1 MSTRINLTH
10 AQSRERNARF
20 VEIVRLPET
29 QDALRN
35 LRKDALRNLR
45 KSKHVGYLKKL
56 CEEQYQLRMPM
67 SAIYK
72 LMPEVDEQFG
82 VRNSVVAA
90 LDSSGSTTESD
101 SN

>member
-29 QDALRN
+29 QAALRN
-35 LRKDALRNLR
+35 LG
-45 KSKHVGYLKKL
+45 KSKHVGYLRKL

-82 VRNSVVAA
+82 VRNSV
-90 LDSSGSTTESD
+90 
-101 SN
+101 

>member
-1 MSTRINLTH
+1 
-10 AQSRERNARF
+10 
-20 VEIVRLPET
+20 
-29 QDALRN
+29 
-35 LRKDALRNLR
+35 
-45 KSKHVGYLKKL
+45 
-56 CEEQYQLRMPM
+56 MPM

>member
-29 QDALRN
+29 Q
-35 LRKDALRNLR
+35 DALRNLR

-101 SN
+101 SS

>member
-10 AQSRERNARF
+10 AQSRERNAQF
-20 VEIVRLPET
+20 MDIVRKPET
-29 QDALRN
+29 QEALKN
-35 LRKDALRNLR
+35 LRKC
-45 KSKHVGYLKKL
+45 KHVGYLKTL
-56 CEEQYQLRMPM
+56 CEQQYNLRMPM

-82 VRNSVVAA
+82 VRSAAVVA
-90 LDSSGSTTESD
+90 LDSSD